1 MVMNPQDEQ
10 MNKPRGG
17 LLGLFDKAMKADEDT
32 GLSPLQNFAAALD
45 PLILKDLRGG
55 EGIRQQGVQRAATM
69 SKNKTVDMLRQQGRN
84 DLADA
89 VMNRTIGPKEA
100 FSVMQSEKAADT
112 AFQRQKDLA
121 AFSAGLK
128 APAAPKLYSEFAKLN
143 ADLQAGNISKDQYN
157 ASVQSF
163 LNKNKMSIRPFRDIN
178 RKKTK
183 VVTVGSVKIGGDN
196 PISVQSMTNTLT
208 TDIEATINQ
217 INQITEAGGDLVRV
231 SCPDKESTQAL
242 KKIIAPKK
250 NLSFSENFF
259 HMCFGKVP
267 EKEIVK
273 AFDVSLILYAEHSF
287 NVSTFTARTIT
298 SSLSDI
304 HGAITGA
311 IASLKGPLHGGANEE
326 VMHMMKKIKKPENAL
341 KWINNA
347 LKNKEVV
354 MGFGHRVYKSGDSRV
369 PTMREY
375 FGKVAKIKKDK
386 TFEKIYDIVEKV
398 MIKKK
403 NIHPNVDY
411 PTGPTYHLMGF
422 DTDFFTP
429 IFVISRITGWSAH
442 IMEQH
447 AANKLI
453 RPLAK
458 YKGSKHRTVMQ
469 LNQR

>member
-1 MVMNPQDEQ
+1 MSDDI
-10 MNKPRGG
+10 KKG
-17 LLGLFDKAMKADEDT
+17 LLGIVVDET
-32 GLSPLQNFAAALD
+32 EISKVMPEINSLTYRGYAAQDLCARCD
-45 PLILKDLRGG
+45 FEEVAYLILNKELPNKKQLN
-55 EGIRQQGVQRAATM
+55 EFKKELSKEITL
-69 SKNKTVDMLRQQGRN
+69 SKNLINILKQIPKKSHPMDVARTV
-84 DLADA
+84 
-89 VMNRTIGPKEA
+89 V
-100 FSVMQSEKAADT
+100 SVMGLEDKETKDNSPKANLRKAIRIFAKTPT
-112 AFQRQKDLA
+112 ALA
-121 AFSAGLK
+121 AFYRL
-128 APAAPKLYSEFAKLN
+128 
-143 ADLQAGNISKDQYN
+143 
-157 ASVQSF
+157 
-163 LNKNKMSIRPFRDIN
+163 
-178 RKKTK
+178 RK
-183 VVTVGSVKIGGDN
+183 G
-196 PISVQSMTNTLT
+196 
-208 TDIEATINQ
+208 
-217 INQITEAGGDLVRV
+217 
-231 SCPDKESTQAL
+231 

-250 NLSFSENFF
+250 KFGFSENFF
-259 HMCFGKVP
+259 HMCFSKVP
-267 EKEIVK
+267 NKEIVK

-326 VMHMMKKIKKPENAL
+326 VMHMMKKIKKPENAF

-347 LKNKEVV
+347 LKNKDVV

-375 FGKVAKIKKDK
+375 FKRVALIKNDK

-398 MIKKK
+398 MIKEK
-403 NIHPNVDY
+403 NIYPNVDY

-453 RPLAK
+453 RPLAS
-458 YKGSKHRTVMQ
+458 YKGNKHRKVIQ

>member
-1 MVMNPQDEQ
+1 MSDEI
-10 MNKPRGG
+10 KKG
-17 LLGLFDKAMKADEDT
+17 LLGIVVDET
-32 GLSPLQNFAAALD
+32 EVSKVMPEINSLTYRGYAAQDLCAKCKFEEVAY
-45 PLILKDLRGG
+45 LILNGELPNKKQLKNFEKQERKERKLSKTLLGDIKKFPKKAHPMDVARTVVSIMGLEDKETKDNSPKANMRKVMR
-55 EGIRQQGVQRAATM
+55 IFA
-69 SKNKTVDMLRQQGRN
+69 KTPV
-84 DLADA
+84 A
-89 VMNRTIGPKEA
+89 
-100 FSVMQSEKAADT
+100 
-112 AFQRQKDLA
+112 LA
-121 AFSAGLK
+121 AF
-128 APAAPKLYSEFAKLN
+128 YR
-143 ADLQAGNISKDQYN
+143 
-157 ASVQSF
+157 V
-163 LNKNKMSIRPFRDIN
+163 
-178 RKKTK
+178 RK
-183 VVTVGSVKIGGDN
+183 G
-196 PISVQSMTNTLT
+196 
-208 TDIEATINQ
+208 
-217 INQITEAGGDLVRV
+217 
-231 SCPDKESTQAL
+231 
-242 KKIIAPKK
+242 KKIIPPKN

-259 HMCFGKVP
+259 NMCFGKVP
-267 EKEIVK
+267 NKDIVK

-326 VMHMMKKIKKPENAL
+326 VMHMMNKIKRPENAL
-341 KWINNA
+341 NWINKA
-347 LKNKEVV
+347 LDNKDVV

-386 TFEKIYDIVEKV
+386 KFEKIYDIVEKV
-398 MIKKK
+398 MIERK

-442 IMEQH
+442 IIEQH

-453 RPLAK
+453 RPLAS
-458 YKGSKHRTVMQ
+458 YKGNQHRKVVQ

>member
-1 MVMNPQDEQ
+1 MSDDI
-10 MNKPRGG
+10 KKG
-17 LLGLFDKAMKADEDT
+17 LLGIVVDET
-32 GLSPLQNFAAALD
+32 EISKVMPEINSLTYRGYAAQDLCARCD
-45 PLILKDLRGG
+45 FEEVAYLILNKELPNKKQLK
-55 EGIRQQGVQRAATM
+55 EFKKELSKEITL
-69 SKNKTVDMLRQQGRN
+69 SKNLINILKQIPKKSHPMDVART
-84 DLADA
+84 A
-89 VMNRTIGPKEA
+89 V
-100 FSVMQSEKAADT
+100 SVMGLEDKETKDNSPKANLRKAIRILAKTPT
-112 AFQRQKDLA
+112 ALA
-121 AFSAGLK
+121 AFYRL
-128 APAAPKLYSEFAKLN
+128 
-143 ADLQAGNISKDQYN
+143 
-157 ASVQSF
+157 
-163 LNKNKMSIRPFRDIN
+163 
-178 RKKTK
+178 RKGKK
-183 VVTVGSVKIGGDN
+183 V
-196 PISVQSMTNTLT
+196 
-208 TDIEATINQ
+208 
-217 INQITEAGGDLVRV
+217 
-231 SCPDKESTQAL
+231 
-242 KKIIAPKK
+242 IAPKK

-267 EKEIVK
+267 NKEIVK

-341 KWINNA
+341 KWITKA
-347 LKNKEVV
+347 LKNKDVV

-375 FGKVAKIKKDK
+375 FKRVAIIKKDK

-398 MIKKK
+398 MIKEK
-403 NIHPNVDY
+403 NIYPNVDY

-453 RPLAK
+453 RPLAS
-458 YKGSKHRTVMQ
+458 YKGSKHRKVIQ

>member
-1 MVMNPQDEQ
+1 MSEEI
-10 MNKPRGG
+10 KKG
-17 LLGLFDKAMKADEDT
+17 LLGIVVDET
-32 GLSPLQNFAAALD
+32 EVSKVMPEINSLTYRGYAAQDLCEYCRFEEVAY
-45 PLILKDLRGG
+45 LILNKDLPNSIQLKQFEKEEKNNRELSKNLYEIIKHMPKKSHPMDVARTAVSVMGL
-55 EGIRQQGVQRAATM
+55 EDKETSNSSPEANM
-69 SKNKTVDMLRQQGRN
+69 SKALRIFAKT
-84 DLADA
+84 
-89 VMNRTIGPKEA
+89 P
-100 FSVMQSEKAADT
+100 T
-112 AFQRQKDLA
+112 ALA
-121 AFSAGLK
+121 AF
-128 APAAPKLYSEFAKLN
+128 YR
-143 ADLQAGNISKDQYN
+143 
-157 ASVQSF
+157 
-163 LNKNKMSIRPFRDIN
+163 IRS
-178 RKKTK
+178 
-183 VVTVGSVKIGGDN
+183 G
-196 PISVQSMTNTLT
+196 
-208 TDIEATINQ
+208 
-217 INQITEAGGDLVRV
+217 
-231 SCPDKESTQAL
+231 
-242 KKIIAPKK
+242 KKIIKPKK
-250 NLSFSENFF
+250 ELTFAENFF
-259 HMCFGKVP
+259 YMCFGKVP
-267 EKEIVK
+267 QKEIVK

-326 VMHMMKKIKKPENAL
+326 VMHMMRKIKKPENAL

-403 NIHPNVDY
+403 NIYPNVDY

-458 YKGSKHRTVMQ
+458 YKGSKHRKVME
-469 LNQR
+469 LNYR

>member
-1 MVMNPQDEQ
+1 MSDEI
-10 MNKPRGG
+10 KKG
-17 LLGLFDKAMKADEDT
+17 LLGIIVDET
-32 GLSPLQNFAAALD
+32 EVSKVMPEINSLTYRGYAAQDLCAKCKFEEVAY
-45 PLILKDLRGG
+45 LILNGELPNKKQLKDFEKQERKERKLSKTLLEDIKKFPKKAHPMDVARTAVSIMGLEDKETKDNSPKANLRKVMR
-55 EGIRQQGVQRAATM
+55 IFA
-69 SKNKTVDMLRQQGRN
+69 KTPV
-84 DLADA
+84 A
-89 VMNRTIGPKEA
+89 
-100 FSVMQSEKAADT
+100 
-112 AFQRQKDLA
+112 LA
-121 AFSAGLK
+121 AFYRS
-128 APAAPKLYSEFAKLN
+128 
-143 ADLQAGNISKDQYN
+143 
-157 ASVQSF
+157 
-163 LNKNKMSIRPFRDIN
+163 
-178 RKKTK
+178 RK
-183 VVTVGSVKIGGDN
+183 G
-196 PISVQSMTNTLT
+196 
-208 TDIEATINQ
+208 
-217 INQITEAGGDLVRV
+217 
-231 SCPDKESTQAL
+231 
-242 KKIIAPKK
+242 KKIIPPKN

-267 EKEIVK
+267 NKDIVK

-326 VMHMMKKIKKPENAL
+326 VMHMMNKIKKPENAH

-347 LKNKEVV
+347 LDNKDVV

-386 TFEKIYDIVEKV
+386 KFEKIYDIVEKV
-398 MIKKK
+398 MIERK

-442 IMEQH
+442 IIEQH

-453 RPLAK
+453 RPLAS
-458 YKGSKHRTVMQ
+458 YKGNQHRKVVQ

>member
-1 MVMNPQDEQ
+1 MSEEI
-10 MNKPRGG
+10 KKG
-17 LLGLFDKAMKADEDT
+17 LLGIVVDET
-32 GLSPLQNFAAALD
+32 EVSKVMPEINSLTYRGYAAQDLCAKCKFEEVAY
-45 PLILKDLRGG
+45 LILNGELPSKKQLKKFEKEERKERKLSKTLLDDIKKFPKKAHPMDVARTAVSIMGLEDKETKDNSPKANMR
-55 EGIRQQGVQRAATM
+55 
-69 SKNKTVDMLRQQGRN
+69 K
-84 DLADA
+84 
-89 VMNRTIGPKEA
+89 VMRIFAKMPVA
-100 FSVMQSEKAADT
+100 
-112 AFQRQKDLA
+112 LA
-121 AFSAGLK
+121 AFYRA
-128 APAAPKLYSEFAKLN
+128 
-143 ADLQAGNISKDQYN
+143 
-157 ASVQSF
+157 
-163 LNKNKMSIRPFRDIN
+163 
-178 RKKTK
+178 RK
-183 VVTVGSVKIGGDN
+183 G
-196 PISVQSMTNTLT
+196 
-208 TDIEATINQ
+208 
-217 INQITEAGGDLVRV
+217 
-231 SCPDKESTQAL
+231 

-267 EKEIVK
+267 NKDIVK

-326 VMHMMKKIKKPENAL
+326 VMHMMNKIKKPENAL
-341 KWINNA
+341 KWINKA
-347 LKNKEVV
+347 LDNKDVV

-386 TFEKIYDIVEKV
+386 KFERIYDIVEKV
-398 MIKKK
+398 MIDKK

-442 IMEQH
+442 IIEQH

-453 RPLAK
+453 RPLAS
-458 YKGSKHRTVMQ
+458 YKGSKHRKVLQ

>member
-1 MVMNPQDEQ
+1 MSDEI
-10 MNKPRGG
+10 KKG
-17 LLGLFDKAMKADEDT
+17 LLGIVVDET
-32 GLSPLQNFAAALD
+32 EVSKVMPEINSLTYRGYAAQDLCARCD
-45 PLILKDLRGG
+45 FEEVAYLILNKELPNKKQLNNFKK
-55 EGIRQQGVQRAATM
+55 ELTKEIVL
-69 SKNKTVDMLRQQGRN
+69 SKNLINILKQIPKKSHPMDVART
-84 DLADA
+84 A
-89 VMNRTIGPKEA
+89 V
-100 FSVMQSEKAADT
+100 SVMGLEDKETKNNSPKANLRKSIRILAKTPT
-112 AFQRQKDLA
+112 ALA
-121 AFSAGLK
+121 AFYRLRK
-128 APAAPKLYSEFAKLN
+128 
-143 ADLQAGNISKDQYN
+143 GN
-157 ASVQSF
+157 
-163 LNKNKMSIRPFRDIN
+163 
-178 RKKTK
+178 
-183 VVTVGSVKIGGDN
+183 
-196 PISVQSMTNTLT
+196 
-208 TDIEATINQ
+208 
-217 INQITEAGGDLVRV
+217 
-231 SCPDKESTQAL
+231 
-242 KKIIAPKK
+242 KIISPKK
-250 NLSFSENFF
+250 GLSFSENFF

-267 EKEIVK
+267 NKEIVK

-341 KWINNA
+341 NWINNA
-347 LKNKEVV
+347 LKNKDVV

-375 FGKVAKIKKDK
+375 FKRVAIIKKDK
-386 TFEKIYDIVEKV
+386 IFEKIYDIVEKV
-398 MIKKK
+398 MIKEK
-403 NIHPNVDY
+403 NIYPNVDY

-453 RPLAK
+453 RPLAS
-458 YKGSKHRTVMQ
+458 YKGNKHRKVIQ